1 MRRLLVLAALVAGM
15 ILVVVVTSGGA
26 GASSKA
32 AAGPTIHVIEHA
44 DSDAVTDTGKSGD
57 SVGDILTFANDIY
70 DAANK
75 KKVGT
80 DQGFCVRTVAG
91 KAWECWWTLFLA
103 RGQITVEGPFFD
115 TSNSLL
121 AVTGGTGSYK
131 NTKGWMELKFHNDKG
146 TEFDFIYHL
155 S

>member
-1 MRRLLVLAALVAGM
+1 MRRLAFAAALVAAAVVA
-15 ILVVVVTSGGA
+15 VVVLSGGA
-26 GASSKA
+26 GAAPTA

-57 SVGDILTFANDIY
+57 SVGDILTFANDVY

-121 AVTGGTGSYK
+121 AVTGGTGAYK
-131 NTKGWMELKFHNDKG
+131 NTKGWMDLKFHNDKG
-146 TEFDFIYHL
+146 TEFDFVYHL